1 MTYIYFTIG
10 LALLVFGGD
19 LLVRGAVSLAKKM
32 HLSPLLI
39 GIVLIGFGTS
49 TPELVA
55 SLLAVLQTPPS
66 PGIAVGNIIGSNI
79 ANIFLVLG
87 ISAIVFPISIDKTAF
102 RRDSTFLILSSLVLG
117 IVVWVGSI
125 HFFSGLILV
134 ALLVF
139 YVRYCYITEKR
150 SQRKKAVDK
159 NAITYSK
166 KTIFL
171 SFLVTVFGIAL
182 TIGGAQ
188 LLVISSISIAKNWGI
203 SETIIGLTLVAVGT
217 SLPELAASV
226 MASIRHHNDFAFGN
240 VVGSNI
246 YNALFILGFTA
257 LITPVQV
264 PSDVIVSLFVMM
276 GATAL
281 LILSGFSRYITRSI
295 GVFYLI
301 LYVGYV
307 AWLAQS

>member
-55 SLLAVLQTPPS
+55 SLLAVLQTPPA

-87 ISAIVFPISIDKTAF
+87 ISAIIFPIAIDKTAF

-125 HFFSGLILV
+125 HFFEGLILV
-134 ALLVF
+134 ALLFF
-139 YVRYCYITEKR
+139 YVRYSYITEKR
-150 SQRKKAVDK
+150 SQKKKAVDK
-159 NAITYSK
+159 NTITYSK

-217 SLPELAASV
+217 SLPELAVSV

-276 GATAL
+276 GATTL